1 MLTKEQTYQ
10 PNRIK
15 NPENGLNKDSQLIT
29 LERAKMVL
37 KQAYIHT
44 HKPTDRPNTFK
55 YCKRSTDLEGK
66 RKAMKFLENNQMISG
81 SENLNSLT
89 TVQKI

>member
-29 LERAKMVL
+29 LERAKTVL
-37 KQAYIHT
+37 KQAYTHT
-44 HKPTDRPNTFK
+44 HKPTDR
-55 YCKRSTDLEGK
+55 YCKWSTDLEGK
-66 RKAMKFLENNQMISG
+66 RKAIKFLENNQMISG